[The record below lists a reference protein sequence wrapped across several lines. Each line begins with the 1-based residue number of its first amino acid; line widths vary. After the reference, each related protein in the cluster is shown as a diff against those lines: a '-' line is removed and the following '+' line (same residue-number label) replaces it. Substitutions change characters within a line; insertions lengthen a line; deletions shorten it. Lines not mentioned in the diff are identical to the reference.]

1 MMSLPHKELI
11 SAERLQERVAELA
24 REISSDLAGIDEL
37 TVVCVLKGAFMFTAD
52 LVRHLTLPCRIEF
65 IRASSYGEGRTSSG
79 KIKLEHHETIE
90 LESKHVLLVE
100 DILDTGRTLSRIVA
114 ELEQQQ
120 PASMCVCT
128 LLDKPSRRVVPFEAR
143 YTGFTI
149 SDQFVFGYG
158 LDVAERYRE
167 LPFIAVEHR

>member
-1 MMSLPHKELI
+1 MPAPPHKILI
-11 SAERLQERVAELA
+11 SAERIQTRVAELG
-24 REISSDLAGIDEL
+24 REISSDLEGVAML
-37 TVVCVLKGAFMFTAD
+37 TVVCVLKGAFIFTAD
-52 LVRHLTLPCRIEF
+52 LVRHIDLPCHIEF
-65 IRASSYGEGRTSSG
+65 IRASSYGDQRTSSG
-79 KIKLEHHETIE
+79 QVYLEHHETIE

-114 ELEQQQ
+114 ELEAQR
-120 PASMCVCT
+120 PASMRVCT
-128 LLDKPSRRVVPFEAR
+128 LLDKPSRRVVPFEAP

-167 LPFIAVEHR
+167 LPFIGVESR